1 MPDIIHTAEYEQG
14 TGDNKISVRVYFDLE
29 NKEYKVKDLEG
40 LDLRIENYEEEKM
53 TNFITLFTAIKAA
66 GDLKFA

>member
-1 MPDIIHTAEYEQG
+1 MADIIHTAIYEQG

-29 NKEYKVKDLEG
+29 NKEYKIKDLDG
-40 LDLRIENYEEEKM
+40 LDLRVENYEEEKF
-53 TNFITLFTAIKAA
+53 TNLIALYTTIKAA